1 MSAAADLLLPAPVAP
16 GHPGQHVALKT
27 EPCVRF
33 EDSVLVSGFWGCREE
48 SPGRCAAGVE
58 EGGRRQCEGSRPAEQ
73 SECMW
78 VCVCVPGVG
87 APEWFL
93 GAGGLGVHGSVWTC
107 VTLNAYV
114 CACTVTRCASPRV
127 CVRKSTHLCLNVC
140 VPVTERRGGR
150 ECVCVHTP
158 VRACVFTPACIS
170 VLVRVCVCAC
180 GLCSWS
186 RVPWPVFLLP
196 RPPSQQVLTQGG
208 MGSLLSGFPGWVEVV
223 PWKGNNCALKWT
235 LKGPGCAAPCGV
247 QGHQAMCP
255 PRLGIQRPYR
265 QALPTSEPT
274 GRALKP
280 FPNTPLWE
288 PCRSGKGAL
297 GLEPPL

>member
-33 EDSVLVSGFWGCREE
+33 EDSVPVSGFWGCREE

-87 APEWFL
+87 ASEWFL

-107 VTLNAYV
+107 VTLNVYV
-114 CACTVTRCASPRV
+114 CVCTVTRCASPRV

-150 ECVCVHTP
+150 ECVCAYT
-158 VRACVFTPACIS
+158 RACVCVHTCMHICAGTC
-170 VLVRVCVCAC
+170 VRVCVWPALLEQSSVAC
-180 GLCSWS
+180 FPAPPPSFSASVDSGRDGQSSFRISWLGRSGALEREQLCPEVDAEGPGLCGTLWC
-186 RVPWPVFLLP
+186 P
-196 RPPSQQVLTQGG
+196 RPPGH
-208 MGSLLSGFPGWVEVV
+208 V
-223 PWKGNNCALKWT
+223 PA
-235 LKGPGCAAPCGV
+235 
-247 QGHQAMCP
+247 
-255 PRLGIQRPYR
+255 
-265 QALPTSEPT
+265 
-274 GRALKP
+274 
-280 FPNTPLWE
+280 
-288 PCRSGKGAL
+288 
-297 GLEPPL
+297 